1 MRLFPEALLL
11 SALFAVS
18 FRFVIYVQWLIFWQT
33 LEGRT
38 RRSSSFRM
46 SSFTEAVCLLA
57 AIALCLAL
65 ADHWRVAASF
75 TWHGLTVLYVMLAIG
90 HYASAKEKV
99 D

>member
-33 LEGRT
+33 LQGRT
-38 RRSSSFRM
+38 RRPSSFRM

-75 TWHGLTVLYVMLAIG
+75 AWLGLTVLYFMLVIG
-90 HYASAKEKV
+90 HYSNTKEQAG
-99 D
+99 